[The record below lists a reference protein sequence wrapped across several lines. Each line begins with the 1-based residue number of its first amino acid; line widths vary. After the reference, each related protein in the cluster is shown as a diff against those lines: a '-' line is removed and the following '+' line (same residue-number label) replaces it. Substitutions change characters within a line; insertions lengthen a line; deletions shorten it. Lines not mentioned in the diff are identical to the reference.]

1 MKTHVHSLFLEFCS
15 VSWRLSVFGLSA
27 LKQTQHTHTHT
38 HTHPLPPST
47 CHYQLADTPGSPA
60 TAKKKIKM
68 DCYHGNH
75 MVLSWHGRHRHGN
88 SMVIGQAGQE
98 HTQTHTHTH
107 TLFLDNAVS
116 TKLRPTATL
125 QNNTSK
131 VIISHISSSFSVSFP
146 TLCLPLFWINL

>member
-1 MKTHVHSLFLEFCS
+1 MLTQRKPANDESMLNIPLGNEWKHTCILFFWSFVLS
-15 VSWRLSVFGLSA
+15 PGGSVFLVY
-27 LKQTQHTHTHT
+27 LLWNRHNTHTHT

-60 TAKKKIKM
+60 TAKKKKKM

-125 QNNTSK
+125 QNNTS
-131 VIISHISSSFSVSFP
+131 
-146 TLCLPLFWINL
+146 